1 MERYPMLSLT
11 RQYLKDIGIEEQY
24 IHLLTNDE
32 MQKIARSAAE
42 LLMTSG
48 AFAVAVSTVTWN
60 LLKETGLLA
69 ALNHEEEE

>member
-11 RQYLKDIGIEEQY
+11 RQYLKDIGIQEQY

-32 MQKIARSAAE
+32 MQKIASQAAE

-48 AFAVAVSTVTWN
+48 AFAFAVSAVTWK
-60 LLKETGLLA
+60 LLQETGLLE
-69 ALNHEEEE
+69 ALNHEQEE

>member
-32 MQKIARSAAE
+32 MQKIARRAAE

-48 AFAVAVSTVTWN
+48 VFAFAVSTVTWN
-60 LLKETGLLA
+60 LLQETGLLA